1 MNMFKVFNKIK
12 YCKYSIFGAV
22 FFNSYSETNDLLT
35 NPPVGKL
42 ILYEA
47 AKKGLLPNVY
57 YQFKFWLLNDFFVG
71 TTVGFDAKTYPY
83 KYFEIGTGSL
93 RLDVLNSLFD
103 IILYSTKSDVTEYKY
118 GILYKDSGF
127 KGLLQ
132 ASIATNLILSAAFIK
147 VLFLK
152 INICEL
158 SIGNLLSYILTSVGA
173 LGDNIKTND
182 NEKFKKL
189 LNISKNTLLVSVF
202 VPSVHIDI
210 MRLIDFIKTRKITTF
225 IDTDNISNVDNDSIN

>member
-1 MNMFKVFNKIK
+1 MNVLNKLK
-12 YCKYSIFGAV
+12 YCKYSIFGTF
-22 FFNSYSETNDLLT
+22 FFNSYSDTNDLLT

-42 ILYEA
+42 VFYEA

-57 YQFKFWLLNDFFVG
+57 YQFKLWLLDDFFVG
-71 TTVGFDAKTYPY
+71 TTVGFDAKRYSY
-83 KYFEIGTGSL
+83 KYFEFGAGSF
-93 RLDVLNSLFD
+93 RLDILNSIFD

-127 KGLLQ
+127 KGLLYT
-132 ASIATNLILSAAFIK
+132 SIATNLIISACFIK

-152 INICEL
+152 INILEL
-158 SIGNLLSYILTSVGA
+158 SIGNIFSHILTSLGA

-189 LNISKNTLLVSVF
+189 LEISRNTLLVSVI

-210 MRLIDFIKTRKITTF
+210 MRLIDFIKTRKIPTF
-225 IDTDNISNVDNDSIN
+225 INTDNISNVDNDNVN